1 MNRTHWILSLA
12 AAAVLTTAGCAS
24 APKQETAR
32 PGTMTLE
39 AASKQYKEGAVM
51 VESAEKDKKKG
62 EDKIAEGKR
71 QIDEAQIKVERG
83 QNMMSESERV
93 FRENSRSVSSK

>member
-1 MNRTHWILSLA
+1 MSRSHWVLSLA
-12 AAAVLTTAGCAS
+12 AAALLTTAGCAS
-24 APKQETAR
+24 APPKEMAK

-39 AASKQYKEGAVM
+39 AASKQYKDGALM
-51 VESAEKDKKKG
+51 VEGAEKDKKKG

-83 QNMMSESERV
+83 QTMMSDSERV
-93 FRENSRSVSSK
+93 FRENSRSVSIK

>member
-1 MNRTHWILSLA
+1 MNRPTWILSLA
-12 AAAVLTTAGCAS
+12 AVAVLTTAGCAS
-24 APKQETAR
+24 TPKQEMAK

-39 AASKQYKEGAVM
+39 AASRQYKEGALM
-51 VESAEKDKKKG
+51 VENAEKDRKKG

-71 QIDEAQIKVERG
+71 QIDEAKIKVERG
-83 QNMMSESERV
+83 QTMMSESERV